1 MTTPDQLNRPLTTQE
16 ILQRSFNGETLALK
30 FELGNRLPPSP
41 DSAFN
46 KYDIN
51 FSHYDTPGDFRF
63 GLPRQAIYMDIDN
76 GNAIVATLTIDYEQ
90 LSNDCIVIQSTRW
103 T

>member
-30 FELGNRLPPSP
+30 FELGDRLPPSP
-41 DSAFN
+41 DNVFN

-51 FSHYDTPGDFRF
+51 FSHYDTGDFRQ
-63 GLPRQAIYMDIDN
+63 GLPRQAIYIDIDN
-76 GNAIVATLTIDYEQ
+76 NNDVVATLTIDYEE
-90 LSNDCIVIQSTRW
+90 LSDGCVVVQSTRW